1 MKAQDEFYIGYL
13 PEAPAGLARWVRGR
27 VVLLS
32 VAGALLAALLASGQ
46 ADFST
51 AEFEFGTVRSFQGTY
66 EARPAPSLAL
76 QRPGGGASRALLT
89 VFGKHGAGEEMEG
102 FEGKAVTLDGTLIH
116 FRDQLMIEVVAGSVR
131 ATPSGP
137 ETPSASPSAGEEVGL
152 RTVRGEIVDSKCF
165 LGVMKPGNLKVH
177 RACATRCISGG
188 VPPILLVRRADG
200 SVEQTFLLTDES
212 GGSVNSRVLD
222 RVAEPLEIT
231 GQVLR
236 YDDLYV
242 LRSDPA
248 TYRRLHD

>member
-1 MKAQDEFYIGYL
+1 
-13 PEAPAGLARWVRGR
+13 
-27 VVLLS
+27 
-32 VAGALLAALLASGQ
+32 
-46 ADFST
+46 
-51 AEFEFGTVRSFQGTY
+51 
-66 EARPAPSLAL
+66 
-76 QRPGGGASRALLT
+76 
-89 VFGKHGAGEEMEG
+89 MEG

-116 FRDQLMIEVVAGSVR
+116 LRGELMIEVAAGSVR

-177 RACATRCISGG
+177 RSRATRCISGG

-200 SVEQTFLLTDES
+200 SVEQAFLLTDES
-212 GGSVNSRVLD
+212 GGGVNSHALD

-236 YDDLYV
+236 YDDLHA

-248 TYRRLHD
+248 TYRRLHH